1 MGERCYKTAAWGLRR
16 LFALAGGIDW
26 MRGRGSGLEVRG
38 QANMPASGRLLV
50 ASNHASFLDPMLVGC
65 ALPRPIHFMARK
77 SLFKPI
83 FGWMIRNVLAFPVD
97 RDGDPRNAFRAVGDL
112 LEQERA
118 VGIFPEGTRSET
130 GRMGEVKAGIAMLA
144 SKYRAPVLPVYA
156 WGTFQSWPKGRKLP
170 RPHRTKVFAGEVIPP
185 PEPGKDA
192 QRVWLAQLTATMLDL
207 ERQAWS
213 GHGPERS

>member
-1 MGERCYKTAAWGLRR
+1 MAAWGLQRV
-16 LFALAGGIDW
+16 FGLAG
-26 MRGRGSGLEVRG
+26 GLEVRG
-38 QANMPASGRLLV
+38 REFMPASGRLLV

-83 FGWMIRNVLAFPVD
+83 FGWMIRSVLAFPVD

-112 LEQERA
+112 LERERA

-170 RPHRTKVFAGEVIPP
+170 RPHRTKVFAGNVISP
-185 PEPGKDA
+185 PESGKDA
-192 QRVWLAQLTATMLDL
+192 QRAWLAALTAAMLEL
-207 ERQAWS
+207 ERQAWNDEVIS
-213 GHGPERS
+213 NKE